1 MWRSLKER
9 ANALEPVATKTP
21 LDVGHSSALEHAR
34 EDEIC
39 IALGIDARHVDLR
52 KEPAHRSWQAGTGA
66 SFSHSQKS
74 RPFNGTWR
82 RNQIPR

>member
-9 ANALEPVATKTP
+9 ADALEPVATKTP
-21 LDVGHSSALEHAR
+21 LDVGHSSALEYAR

-52 KEPAHRSWQAGTGA
+52 KEPARSTGLGGGI
-66 SFSHSQKS
+66 
-74 RPFNGTWR
+74 RYWR
-82 RNQIPR
+82 SLSG